1 MKSSQGSS
9 RQQKNLIRRD
19 CLGSHARLQMVH
31 VHVTQVMVHVH
42 VTQVLTDFKR
52 QVGAGDDGD
61 METSDGAT
69 HIKLTSHGA
78 THILCLLTNAMT
90 EIALKSK

>member
-31 VHVTQVMVHVH
+31 VHVTQV
-42 VTQVLTDFKR
+42 LTAVKR

-61 METSDGAT
+61 METNDWSCIV
-69 HIKLTSHGA
+69 HLKLTSDGA

-90 EIALKSK
+90 DIALKSK